1 MDCAGTSMVSNPS
14 GFSCSARP
22 SGNSSFIPPAVPG
35 ACMPTDINLTPVLK
49 FFTESMNHLVSTI
62 KLNQQSVQ
70 RTIQEQ
76 QQQFTSHLELLCAKI
91 AQTASAAPPGQSS
104 PSDPNDDGE
113 DGVDN
118 ILPPPKKRRRCRDC
132 SVSRCV
138 VLLIVV
144 LILDSPTLAY
154 VGLY

>member
-1 MDCAGTSMVSNPS
+1 
-14 GFSCSARP
+14 
-22 SGNSSFIPPAVPG
+22 
-35 ACMPTDINLTPVLK
+35 MPTDINLTPVLK

-62 KLNQQSVQ
+62 ELNQQSVQ

-76 QQQFTSHLELLCAKI
+76 QQQFTSHLELLRVKI

-118 ILPPPKKRRRCRDC
+118 ILPLPKKRRRTRH
-132 SVSRCV
+132 RCAVNTQTMEDVDMATYDQFLVRFRYFAV
-138 VLLIVV
+138 VH
-144 LILDSPTLAY
+144 
-154 VGLY
+154 